1 MKMQEN
7 KKELTPVS
15 ADEQEQIAR
24 TVIEWLNGSGAVP
37 VRAIA
42 YEMLDEG
49 VSGVAMHLEGGA
61 YKTKEF
67 ITGGYQAQLRFSLHY
82 RIQPGDSGDAR
93 LKADEA
99 LNALADWACDAAHLP
114 ALGGGC
120 RATQMETEARARV
133 VAAYENG
140 DEDHRAALRLTY
152 EKF

>member
-1 MKMQEN
+1 MDAKG
-7 KKELTPVS
+7 KKAAVLVS
-15 ADEQEQIAR
+15 ADEETRITR
-24 TVIEWLNGSGAVP
+24 TVIGWLNGSGAVP
-37 VRAIA
+37 VRAVA

-120 RATQMETEARARV
+120 RATRVETETRSMV
-133 VAAYENG
+133 TAAYENG

>member
-1 MKMQEN
+1 MKIQEN
-7 KKELTPVS
+7 KKALTPVS

-24 TVIEWLNGSGAVP
+24 TVIGWLNGSGAVP

-49 VSGVAMHLEGGA
+49 VSGIAMHLEGGA
-61 YKTKEF
+61 YKIREY

-99 LNALADWACDAAHLP
+99 LNALAAWACDAEHLP

-120 RATQMETEARARV
+120 RATKVENEDRARV
-133 VAAYENG
+133 VAAYDNG
-140 DEDHRAALRLTY
+140 DEDHRTALRLTY

>member
-1 MKMQEN
+1 MRI
-7 KKELTPVS
+7 T
-15 ADEQEQIAR
+15 R
-24 TVIEWLNGSGAVP
+24 TVIGWLNGSGAVP
-37 VRAIA
+37 ARAVA

-99 LNALADWACDAAHLP
+99 LNALAAWACDTDHLP
-114 ALGGGC
+114 VLGGGC
-120 RATQMETEARARV
+120 RATGVVTEDRARV
-133 VAAYENG
+133 VAAYDNG
-140 DEDHRAALRLTY
+140 DEDHRTALRLTY